1 MLKEIPTIEEIY
13 AREALYEKASSVEYD
28 LIWKE
33 ALEQDL
39 MEAIGTAGYSAVVE
53 ILKRY
58 NVINL

>member
-1 MLKEIPTIEEIY
+1 MLKEIPTVEEIF
-13 AREALYEKASSVEYD
+13 ARETLYEKASSIEYD

-39 MEAIGTAGYSAVVE
+39 MEAVGIAGYSAVVE